1 MSGGVEPFVVAAAIG
16 LLLGFE
22 RERHAWVEHEESP
35 AMGTRTF
42 ALLGL
47 GGALA
52 GSMSTAVVAVGLV
65 VVGAM
70 VVAGYWR
77 TSSVHRGTT
86 TEIAAVVAYLLGAY
100 CQRDVVVAAGI
111 GVAVALLLEQKGRV
125 HHLLRDVVTDVE
137 VDDALRYFAMALI
150 VLPLL
155 PDRTIDHW
163 GVVNPNE
170 LWRLVVILAGL
181 GWVGY
186 VGTRVLGPRRGLV
199 VTGLAGGF
207 VSATATTAVLARA
220 ARHAAPAQM
229 RPAVAG
235 ALAASISTCVQVVA
249 IVAVVDRRVAVAL
262 LPAMGAAAL
271 VLGAEVWWFA
281 RSTGEASLDEVTVA
295 QRRPLQ
301 LTASLVIA
309 LVLTATV
316 LASAIL
322 QEQFGSAAAVLTAAV
337 AGLADAH
344 GTALAMVSLVPDGN
358 LVRSTAIGA
367 IGAALATNTIVKVVL
382 GFAVGGRRFGRL
394 FGLGL
399 VLPVGLAAVGLLVA
413 VSRV

>member
-1 MSGGVEPFVVAAAIG
+1 MEAFVVAAAIG
-16 LLLGFE
+16 LLIGFE
-22 RERHAWVEHEESP
+22 RERHAWIEHEESP

-42 ALLGL
+42 ALIGL

-52 GSMSTAVVAVGLV
+52 GSMSSAVVAVGLV
-65 VVGAM
+65 AVGAL

-77 TSSVHRGTT
+77 TSTIHRGTT
-86 TEIAAVVAYLLGAY
+86 SELAAVVTYLLGAFA
-100 CQRDVVVAAGI
+100 QREVALAAGI
-111 GVAVALLLEQKGRV
+111 GVAVALLLEQKRRV
-125 HHLLRDVVTDVE
+125 HHLLRDVVTEVE

-155 PDRTIDHW
+155 PDRSIDHW
-163 GVVNPNE
+163 GVINPNE

-199 VTGLAGGF
+199 VTGVAGGF
-207 VSATATTAVLARA
+207 VSASATTAVLARA
-220 ARHAAPAQM
+220 ARHSAPAQM

-262 LPAMGAAAL
+262 LPAMGAAA
-271 VLGAEVWWFA
+271 VALGLEVWWLSRKPA
-281 RSTGEASLDEVTVA
+281 DGTLDEVAVP

-309 LVLTATV
+309 AVLTATV
-316 LASAIL
+316 LLSTVL
-322 QEQFGSAAAVLTAAV
+322 QERFGSAAAVLTAAV

-358 LVRSTAIGA
+358 LARSTAIGA
-367 IGAALATNTIVKVVL
+367 IGAALGTNTVVKVVL
-382 GFAVGGRRFGRL
+382 GFVAGGRRFGRL
-394 FGLGL
+394 FSTGL
-399 VLPVGLAAVGLLVA
+399 VVPVALAAVGLLVA
-413 VSRV
+413 ASRA

>member
-1 MSGGVEPFVVAAAIG
+1 
-16 LLLGFE
+16 
-22 RERHAWVEHEESP
+22 
-35 AMGTRTF
+35 
-42 ALLGL
+42 
-47 GGALA
+47 
-52 GSMSTAVVAVGLV
+52 
-65 VVGAM
+65 
-70 VVAGYWR
+70 
-77 TSSVHRGTT
+77 
-86 TEIAAVVAYLLGAY
+86 
-100 CQRDVVVAAGI
+100 
-111 GVAVALLLEQKGRV
+111 
-125 HHLLRDVVTDVE
+125 
-137 VDDALRYFAMALI
+137 
-150 VLPLL
+150 
-155 PDRTIDHW
+155 
-163 GVVNPNE
+163 
-170 LWRLVVILAGL
+170 
-181 GWVGY
+181 
-186 VGTRVLGPRRGLV
+186 VLGPRRGLV

-358 LVRSTAIGA
+358 LARSTAIGA
-367 IGAALATNTIVKVVL
+367 IGAALATNTTVKVVL

-399 VLPVGLAAVGLLVA
+399 VLPVGLAAVGLLIA

>member
-1 MSGGVEPFVVAAAIG
+1 MEAFVVAAAIG
-16 LLLGFE
+16 LLIGFE
-22 RERHAWVEHEESP
+22 RERHAWIEHEESP
-35 AMGTRTF
+35 PMGTRTF

-47 GGALA
+47 CGALT

-65 VVGAM
+65 AVGAL

-77 TSSVHRGTT
+77 TSGEHRGTT
-86 TEIAAVVAYLLGAY
+86 TEVAAVVTYLLGAY
-100 CQRDVVVAAGI
+100 CQRDIAMAAGI
-111 GVAVALLLEQKGRV
+111 GVAVALLLEQKTRV
-125 HHLLRDVVTDVE
+125 HHLLRDLVTDVE

-155 PDRTIDHW
+155 PDRAIDHW
-163 GVVNPNE
+163 GVINPNE

-199 VTGLAGGF
+199 VTGVAGGF
-207 VSATATTAVLARA
+207 VSATATTAMLARA
-220 ARHAAPAQM
+220 ARGVDGARR
-229 RPAVAG
+229 RPVVAG

-262 LPAMGAAAL
+262 APAMGAASMVL
-271 VLGAEVWWFA
+271 VAEVWWLA
-281 RSTGEASLDEVTVA
+281 RRSDETTTTDDLPITH
-295 QRRPLQ
+295 RRPLQ
-301 LTASLVIA
+301 LMASLVIA
-309 LVLTATV
+309 AVLTATV
-316 LASAIL
+316 LVSTVL

-358 LVRSTAIGA
+358 LSRSTAVGA
-367 IGAALATNTIVKVVL
+367 IGAALAANTMVKVVL
-382 GFAVGGRRFGRL
+382 AHLAGGRQFGRL
-394 FGLGL
+394 FTLAM
-399 VLPVGLAAVGLLVA
+399 VLPVTLAAVGLVIGA
-413 VSRV
+413 TRV